1 MSSESS
7 KGDRSKRSTRRGV
20 KRSFRSSSEETTK
33 QGGKRLSTVQQ
44 STSDRPSPSTSQ
56 QSTSDRPSPSTSQ
69 QSTSDR
75 PSLST
80 SQQSTSDRPSHST
93 SQQSISTSS
102 KSYIDI
108 LV

>member
-1 MSSESS
+1 MGSSNS
-7 KGDRSKRSTRRGV
+7 KSGRSKRRTRRG
-20 KRSFRSSSEETTK
+20 T
-33 QGGKRLSTVQQ
+33 
-44 STSDRPSPSTSQ
+44 DRPSL
-56 QSTSDRPSPSTSQ
+56 STSQ

-80 SQQSTSDRPSHST
+80 SQQSTADRPSHST

-108 LV
+108 LVY

>member
-1 MSSESS
+1 MNSESS
-7 KGDRSKRSTRRGV
+7 KDVRPKKSTRRGV
-20 KRSFRSSSEETTK
+20 NRSSRCSSKKTIK
-33 QGGKRLSTVQQ
+33 RGGKGL
-44 STSDRPSPSTSQ
+44 
-56 QSTSDRPSPSTSQ
+56 STSQ

-80 SQQSTSDRPSHST
+80 SQQSTSDRPSLSTSQQSTAYRPSLST